1 LLLRAAEHAG
11 GQQQYPKATLY
22 LVATPIG
29 NLADITLRAIHAL
42 SLVDAVACEDT
53 RVGAR
58 LLSHLGLHKPLLT
71 VHAHNEHEGAQRV
84 IGLLAQG
91 QRVAFISDAGTPAVS
106 DPGAVLVAQATA
118 AGHRVLPLSG
128 PSSALAALCVAGD
141 VQDGGFRMLG
151 FLPAKGQARADALTA
166 ALAQPAGSLVLF
178 EAPHRILA
186 LGQALAA
193 AAPERTVTIC
203 RELTK
208 QFESVKS
215 MKASAL
221 PDWLAQDA
229 HHQRGEFV
237 LVIHAAPVLVAVE
250 GALGAPALHAL
261 RTLLTELPV
270 KQAVALA
277 AQITGAPR
285 NALYQQAL
293 AWRDAELEDGSDDTL
308 SSPAEDPRGKA

>member
-1 LLLRAAEHAG
+1 LLLRAAEHAA

-53 RVGAR
+53 RIGAR

-71 VHAHNEHEGAQRV
+71 VHAHNEREGAQRV
-84 IGLLAQG
+84 IARLAQG

-118 AGHRVLPLSG
+118 AGHRVLPLPG

-151 FLPAKGQARADALTA
+151 FLPAKGQVRADALAA

-193 AAPERTVTIC
+193 AAPERTVTVC

-208 QFESVKS
+208 QFESVVS

-221 PDWLAQDA
+221 PAWLEQDA

-237 LVIHAAPVLVAVE
+237 LVVHAQPAVAASE
-250 GALGAPALHAL
+250 GSLNAHTLHTL
-261 RTLLTELPV
+261 STLLAALPV

-277 AQITGAPR
+277 AQITHAPR

-293 AWRDAELEDGSDDTL
+293 AWRDAETDEPSKEG
-308 SSPAEDPRGKA
+308 